1 MATPIPSATG
11 SGGSDVT
18 TEVADLLQAVAHRL
32 RREARGGRRAT
43 PATWAQMRA
52 LRALARRVGPTRMS
66 ELADALH
73 IARRSATSVVDELE
87 QRGLVVRGRDPHD
100 RRAVTVEVTRA
111 GQQLL
116 AEARDRRRAAT
127 AGMLGSLTDA
137 ELRTLRDLL
146 ARIVES
152 RAECP

>member
-1 MATPIPSATG
+1 MPSYIPAHTEHDG
-11 SGGSDVT
+11 QDVA

-32 RREARGGRRAT
+32 RREARVGLDSVGV
-43 PATWAQMRA
+43 TWAQARA
-52 LRALARRVGPTRMS
+52 LRTLARREGPTRMS

-87 QRGLVVRGRDPHD
+87 GRGLVRRGTDPHD
-100 RRAVTVEVTRA
+100 RRAVTVEVTGA
-111 GQQLL
+111 GQQVL

-127 AGMLGSLTDA
+127 IGMLGRLSAA

-146 ARIVES
+146 ARVVE
-152 RAECP
+152 